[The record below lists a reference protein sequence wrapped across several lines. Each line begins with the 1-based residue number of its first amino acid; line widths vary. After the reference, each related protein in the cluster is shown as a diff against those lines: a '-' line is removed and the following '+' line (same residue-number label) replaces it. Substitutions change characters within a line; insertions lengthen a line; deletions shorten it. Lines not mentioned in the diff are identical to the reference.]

1 MIELYVL
8 NELAAFP
15 KYGTLTAVAEKM
27 NVSQPA
33 LSRSM
38 KKLEEDLGV
47 QLFER
52 GKNRIVLNENGKIA
66 AEYAQKVIEAE
77 SVFEKKVIEYEQT
90 HRIFTFASIA
100 PMPISELTPIL
111 SQQFM
116 GMTIKHE
123 LKDNEKELYKSLD
136 SGKSKLVVTL
146 APPKNTEKYAA
157 VKLFTENLFIVL
169 SKSHR
174 LAEKDRIE
182 LKELAKEKILI
193 YSKLGFWYETTKRL
207 IPGVEFFDQQEL
219 SALKQLAQL
228 TEFPSFVTNFTIQ
241 NLREMKNKK
250 AVPLADNE
258 VNVTYWCVCL
268 KKNENQLAATFSQI
282 RAIYEE
288 SQSS

>member
-136 SGKSKLVVTL
+136 SGKSKLAVTL

-193 YSKLGFWYETTKRL
+193 YSKLGFWYETDRKS
-207 IPGVEFFDQQEL
+207 V
-219 SALKQLAQL
+219 
-228 TEFPSFVTNFTIQ
+228 V
-241 NLREMKNKK
+241 
-250 AVPLADNE
+250 
-258 VNVTYWCVCL
+258 
-268 KKNENQLAATFSQI
+268 
-282 RAIYEE
+282 
-288 SQSS
+288 

>member
-8 NELAAFP
+8 NELSAFQ

-77 SVFEKKVIEYEQT
+77 VAFEKKVIEYEQT
-90 HRIFTFASIA
+90 HRIFSFASIA

-111 SQQFM
+111 SQQFI
-116 GMTIKHE
+116 GMTIKSE

-169 SKSHR
+169 PKNHR
-174 LAEKDRIE
+174 LADKKEIS
-182 LKELAKEKILI
+182 LKELAGEKILI

-219 SALKQLAQL
+219 SALRQLAKL
-228 TEFPSFVTNFTIQ
+228 TELPSFVTNFTIQ
-241 NLREMKNKK
+241 NVREMKDKK
-250 AVPLADNE
+250 AVPISDSE
-258 VNVTYWCVCL
+258 VNVTFWCVCL
-268 KKNENQLAATFSQI
+268 KKNEKELAATFSQI
-282 RAIYEE
+282 RAIYGE
-288 SQSS
+288 

>member
-8 NELAAFP
+8 NELSAFP
-15 KYGTLTAVAEKM
+15 KHGTLTAVAEKM

-38 KKLEEDLGV
+38 KKLEDDLGV

-77 SVFEKKVIEYEQT
+77 AAFEKKVIEYEQT
-90 HRIFTFASIA
+90 HRIFNFASIA
-100 PMPISELTPIL
+100 PMPISEFTPIL

-116 GMTIKHE
+116 GMTIKSE
-123 LKDNEKELYKSLD
+123 LKDNEKGLYKSLD
-136 SGKSKLVVTL
+136 SGNAKLIVTL
-146 APPKNTEKYAA
+146 TPPKNTEKYAA

-169 SKSHR
+169 PKNHR
-174 LAEKDRIE
+174 LAEKDKIS
-182 LKELAKEKILI
+182 LKELAGEKILI

-207 IPGVEFFDQQEL
+207 IPNVEFFDQQEL
-219 SALKQLAQL
+219 SALRQLAKL
-228 TEFPSFVTNFTIQ
+228 TELPSFVTNFTIQ
-241 NLREMKNKK
+241 NVREMKDKK
-250 AVPLADNE
+250 AVAISDSE
-258 VNVTYWCVCL
+258 VNVTFWCVCL

-282 RAIYEE
+282 RAIYGE
-288 SQSS
+288 

>member
-38 KKLEEDLGV
+38 KKLEDDLGV

-66 AEYAQKVIEAE
+66 AEYAQKVIDAEA
-77 SVFEKKVIEYEQT
+77 VFEKKVIEYEQT
-90 HRIFTFASIA
+90 HRIFSFASIA

-111 SQQFM
+111 SQQFL
-116 GMTIKHE
+116 GMTVKSE

-136 SGKSKLVVTL
+136 SGNAKLIVTL
-146 APPKNTEKYAA
+146 TPPKNTEKYAA

-169 SKSHR
+169 PKNHR
-174 LAEKDRIE
+174 LAEKDKIS
-182 LKELAKEKILI
+182 LKELAGEKILI

-207 IPGVEFFDQQEL
+207 IPNVEFFDQQEL
-219 SALKQLAQL
+219 SALRQLAKL
-228 TEFPSFVTNFTIQ
+228 TELPSFVTNFTIQ
-241 NLREMKNKK
+241 NVREMKDKK
-250 AVPLADNE
+250 AVAISDSE
-258 VNVTYWCVCL
+258 VNVTFWCVCL

-282 RAIYEE
+282 RAIYGE
-288 SQSS
+288 

>member
-77 SVFEKKVIEYEQT
+77 AVFEQKVKEYEQT
-90 HRIFTFASIA
+90 HRIFSFASIA

-116 GMTIKHE
+116 GMTIKSE

-136 SGKSKLVVTL
+136 SGNAKLIVTL
-146 APPKNTEKYAA
+146 TPPKNTEKYAA

-169 SKSHR
+169 PKNHR
-174 LAEKDRIE
+174 LAEKDRIS
-182 LKELAKEKILI
+182 LKELTGEKILI
-193 YSKLGFWYETTKRL
+193 YSKLGFWYETTKKL
-207 IPGVEFFDQQEL
+207 IPNVEFFDQQEL
-219 SALKQLAQL
+219 SALRQLAKL
-228 TEFPSFVTNFTIQ
+228 TELPSFVTNFTIQ
-241 NLREMKNKK
+241 NVREMKDKK
-250 AVPLADNE
+250 AVAISDSE
-258 VNVTYWCVCL
+258 VNVTFWCVCL

-282 RAIYEE
+282 RAIYGE
-288 SQSS
+288 

>member
-77 SVFEKKVIEYEQT
+77 AAFEKKVIEYEQT
-90 HRIFTFASIA
+90 HRIFSFASIA

-146 APPKNTEKYAA
+146 SSPKNMEKYAA
-157 VKLFTENLFIVL
+157 VKLFEENLSFVMP
-169 SKSHR
+169 KSHR
-174 LAEKDRIE
+174 LADRKEISLKD
-182 LKELAKEKILI
+182 LAGEKIFI
-193 YSKLGFWYETTKRL
+193 YSKIGFWYRTTKRL
-207 IPGVEFFDQQEL
+207 IPNVEFFDQQKY
-219 SALKQLAQL
+219 SAFKKLVEAADL
-228 TEFPSFVTNFTIQ
+228 PSFATNFSDERWT
-241 NLREMKNKK
+241 LPENKVR
-250 AVPLADNE
+250 VPVTDPE

-268 KKNENQLAATFSQI
+268 KKNESQFAATFSQI
-282 RAIYEE
+282 RAIYGE
-288 SQSS
+288 

>member
-66 AEYAQKVIEAE
+66 AEYAKKVIEAE
-77 SVFEKKVIEYEQT
+77 AVFEQKVKEYERT

-111 SQQFM
+111 SQQFL
-116 GMTIKHE
+116 GMTVKSE
-123 LKDNEKELYKSLD
+123 LKDNEKDLYKMLD
-136 SGKSKLVVTL
+136 SGKAKLAVTL
-146 APPKNTEKYAA
+146 SSPKNTEKYAA
-157 VKLFTENLFIVL
+157 EKLFTENLFIVL
-169 SKSHR
+169 PKTHR
-174 LAEKDRIE
+174 LAEKDKIS
-182 LKELAKEKILI
+182 LKELAGEKILI
-193 YSKLGFWYETTKRL
+193 YSKLGFWYETTKNL
-207 IPGVEFFDQQEL
+207 IPDVEFFDQQEMT
-219 SALKQLAQL
+219 ALRQLAKL
-228 TEFPSFVTNFTIQ
+228 TELPSFVTNFTIQ
-241 NLREMKNKK
+241 NVREMKDKK
-250 AVPLADNE
+250 AVPISDSE
-258 VNVTYWCVCL
+258 VNVTFWCVCL
-268 KKNENQLAATFSQI
+268 KKNEKPLAATFSQI
-282 RAIYEE
+282 RAIYGE
-288 SQSS
+288 

>member
-1 MIELYVL
+1 L

-219 SALKQLAQL
+219 SALKQLAKL
-228 TEFPSFVTNFTIQ
+228 TELPSFVTNFTIQ

>member
-38 KKLEEDLGV
+38 KKLEDDLGV

-77 SVFEKKVIEYEQT
+77 AAFEKKVIEYEQT
-90 HRIFTFASIA
+90 HRIFSFASIA

-116 GMTIKHE
+116 GMTVKSE

-136 SGKSKLVVTL
+136 SGNAKLIVTL
-146 APPKNTEKYAA
+146 TPPKNTEKYAA

-169 SKSHR
+169 PKNHR
-174 LAEKDRIE
+174 LAEKDKISLRE
-182 LKELAKEKILI
+182 LSGEKILI
-193 YSKLGFWYETTKRL
+193 YSKLGFWYETTKKL
-207 IPGVEFFDQQEL
+207 IPNVEFFDQQEL
-219 SALKQLAQL
+219 SALRQLAKL
-228 TEFPSFVTNFTIQ
+228 TELPSFVTNFTIQ
-241 NLREMKNKK
+241 NVREMKDKK
-250 AVPLADNE
+250 AVAISDSE
-258 VNVTYWCVCL
+258 VNVTFWCVCL
-268 KKNENQLAATFSQI
+268 KKNEKLLAATFSQI
-282 RAIYEE
+282 RAIYGE
-288 SQSS
+288 

>member
-38 KKLEEDLGV
+38 KKLEDDLGV

-66 AEYAQKVIEAE
+66 AEYAQKVIDAEA
-77 SVFEKKVIEYEQT
+77 VFEKKVIEYEQT
-90 HRIFTFASIA
+90 HRIFSFASIA

-111 SQQFM
+111 SQQFI
-116 GMTIKHE
+116 GMTVKSE

-136 SGKSKLVVTL
+136 SGNAKLIVTL
-146 APPKNTEKYAA
+146 TPPKNTEKYAA

-169 SKSHR
+169 PKNHR
-174 LAEKDRIE
+174 LAEKDKIS
-182 LKELAKEKILI
+182 LKELAGEKILI
-193 YSKLGFWYETTKRL
+193 YSKLGFWYETTKKL
-207 IPGVEFFDQQEL
+207 IPNVEFFDQQEL
-219 SALKQLAQL
+219 SALRQLAKL
-228 TEFPSFVTNFTIQ
+228 TELPSFVTNFTIQ
-241 NLREMKNKK
+241 NVREMKDKK
-250 AVPLADNE
+250 AVPISDSE
-258 VNVTYWCVCL
+258 VNVTFWCVCL
-268 KKNENQLAATFSQI
+268 KKNENQIATAFSQI
-282 RAIYEE
+282 RAIYGE
-288 SQSS
+288 

>member
-38 KKLEEDLGV
+38 KKLEDDLGV

-66 AEYAQKVIEAE
+66 AEYAQKVIDAEA
-77 SVFEKKVIEYEQT
+77 VFEKKVIEYEQT
-90 HRIFTFASIA
+90 HRIFIFASIA

-116 GMTIKHE
+116 GMTVKSE

-136 SGKSKLVVTL
+136 SGNAKLIVTL
-146 APPKNTEKYAA
+146 TPPKNTEKYAA

-169 SKSHR
+169 PKNHR
-174 LAEKDRIE
+174 LAEKDKISLRE
-182 LKELAKEKILI
+182 LSGEKILI

-207 IPGVEFFDQQEL
+207 IPNVEFFDQQEL
-219 SALKQLAQL
+219 SALRQLAKL
-228 TEFPSFVTNFTIQ
+228 TELPSFVTNFTIQ
-241 NLREMKNKK
+241 NVREMKDKK
-250 AVPLADNE
+250 AVAIFDSE
-258 VNVTYWCVCL
+258 VNVTFWCVCL
-268 KKNENQLAATFSQI
+268 KKNEKELAATFSQL
-282 RAIYEE
+282 RAIYGE
-288 SQSS
+288 

>member
-77 SVFEKKVIEYEQT
+77 AVFEQKVKEYEQT
-90 HRIFTFASIA
+90 HRIFSFASIA

-116 GMTIKHE
+116 GMTIKSE

-136 SGKSKLVVTL
+136 SGNAKLIVTL
-146 APPKNTEKYAA
+146 TPPKNTEKYAA

-169 SKSHR
+169 PKNHR
-174 LAEKDRIE
+174 LAEKDKIS
-182 LKELAKEKILI
+182 LKELAGEKILI

-207 IPGVEFFDQQEL
+207 IPNVEFFDQQEL
-219 SALKQLAQL
+219 SALRQLAKL
-228 TEFPSFVTNFTIQ
+228 TELPSFVTNFTIQ
-241 NLREMKNKK
+241 NVREMKDKK
-250 AVPLADNE
+250 AVAISDSE
-258 VNVTYWCVCL
+258 VNVTFWCVCL

-282 RAIYEE
+282 RAIYGE
-288 SQSS
+288 

>member
-77 SVFEKKVIEYEQT
+77 AAFEKKVIEYEQT
-90 HRIFTFASIA
+90 HRIFNFASIA
-100 PMPISELTPIL
+100 PMPISELMPIL

-157 VKLFTENLFIVL
+157 AKLFEENLFIVL
-169 SKSHR
+169 PKNHR

-182 LKELAKEKILI
+182 LKELAGEKILI

-207 IPGVEFFDQQEL
+207 IPGVEFFNQQEL
-219 SALKQLAQL
+219 SALKQLAKL
-228 TEFPSFVTNFTIQ
+228 TELPSFVTNFTIQ
-241 NLREMKNKK
+241 NIREMKSKK
-250 AVPLADNE
+250 AIPLADNE

-268 KKNENQLAATFSQI
+268 KKNESQFAATFSQI
-282 RAIYEE
+282 RAIYGE
-288 SQSS
+288 

>member
-90 HRIFTFASIA
+90 HRIFSFASIA

-136 SGKSKLVVTL
+136 SGKSKMVVTL

-157 VKLFTENLFIVL
+157 VKLFEEHL
-169 SKSHR
+169 SFVMPKNHR
-174 LAEKDRIE
+174 LADRTAISLKD
-182 LKELAKEKILI
+182 LAGEKIFI
-193 YSKLGFWYETTKRL
+193 YSKIGF
-207 IPGVEFFDQQEL
+207 
-219 SALKQLAQL
+219 
-228 TEFPSFVTNFTIQ
+228 
-241 NLREMKNKK
+241 
-250 AVPLADNE
+250 
-258 VNVTYWCVCL
+258 
-268 KKNENQLAATFSQI
+268 
-282 RAIYEE
+282 
-288 SQSS
+288 

>member
-77 SVFEKKVIEYEQT
+77 AVFEQKVKEYEQT
-90 HRIFTFASIA
+90 HRIFSFASIA

-116 GMTIKHE
+116 GMTIKSE

-136 SGKSKLVVTL
+136 SGKSKLIVTL
-146 APPKNTEKYAA
+146 SPQEHGKIRGGKTVHGKPFHRPSENAQACGKRQNQPERTYRRKNPDLQQA
-157 VKLFTENLFIVL
+157 
-169 SKSHR
+169 
-174 LAEKDRIE
+174 RI
-182 LKELAKEKILI
+182 L
-193 YSKLGFWYETTKRL
+193 
-207 IPGVEFFDQQEL
+207 V
-219 SALKQLAQL
+219 
-228 TEFPSFVTNFTIQ
+228 
-241 NLREMKNKK
+241 
-250 AVPLADNE
+250 
-258 VNVTYWCVCL
+258 
-268 KKNENQLAATFSQI
+268 
-282 RAIYEE
+282 
-288 SQSS
+288 

>member
-90 HRIFTFASIA
+90 HRIFSFESIA

-123 LKDNEKELYKSLD
+123 LKDNEKELYKSLN

-157 VKLFTENLFIVL
+157 TKLFTENLFIVL
-169 SKSHR
+169 PKNHR

-219 SALKQLAQL
+219 SALKQLAKL
-228 TEFPSFVTNFTIQ
+228 TELPSFVTNFTIQ
-241 NLREMKNKK
+241 NVREMKNKK

-268 KKNENQLAATFSQI
+268 KKNESQLAATFSQI
-282 RAIYEE
+282 RAIYGE
-288 SQSS
+288 

>member
-77 SVFEKKVIEYEQT
+77 AAFEKKVIEYEQT
-90 HRIFTFASIA
+90 HRIFSFASIA
-100 PMPISELTPIL
+100 PMPTSELTPIL

-136 SGKSKLVVTL
+136 SGKIRGCKTFRGKPFVR
-146 APPKNTEKYAA
+146 
-157 VKLFTENLFIVL
+157 
-169 SKSHR
+169 H
-174 LAEKDRIE
+174 AEKPPACGQKRNQPERPCRRKNLHLQQNRI
-182 LKELAKEKILI
+182 L
-193 YSKLGFWYETTKRL
+193 
-207 IPGVEFFDQQEL
+207 V
-219 SALKQLAQL
+219 
-228 TEFPSFVTNFTIQ
+228 Q
-241 NLREMKNKK
+241 NNKT
-250 AVPLADNE
+250 PDSE
-258 VNVTYWCVCL
+258 
-268 KKNENQLAATFSQI
+268 
-282 RAIYEE
+282 R
-288 SQSS
+288 

>member
-8 NELAAFP
+8 NELASFP

-38 KKLEEDLGV
+38 KKLEKDLGV

-77 SVFEKKVIEYEQT
+77 AAFEKKVIEYEQT
-90 HRIFTFASIA
+90 HRIFNFASIA
-100 PMPISELTPIL
+100 PMPITELTPIL

-136 SGKSKLVVTL
+136 SGKSKLIVTL
-146 APPKNTEKYAA
+146 SPPKNTEKYATT
-157 VKLFTENLFIVL
+157 KLFSENLFIVL
-169 SKSHR
+169 PKNHR
-174 LAEKDRIE
+174 LADKDKIS
-182 LKELAKEKILI
+182 LKELAGEKILI

-207 IPGVEFFDQQEL
+207 IPGVEFFDQQEQ
-219 SALKQLAQL
+219 SALRQLAKI
-228 TEFPSFVTNFTIQ
+228 TELPSFVSNFTIQ
-241 NLREMKNKK
+241 NVREMKNKN
-250 AVPLADNE
+250 AIPIADSE
-258 VNVTYWCVCL
+258 VNVTFWCVCL
-268 KKNENQLAATFSQI
+268 KKNKELFEATFSQI
-282 RAIYEE
+282 RAIYGE
-288 SQSS
+288 

>member
-15 KYGTLTAVAEKM
+15 KYGALTAVAEKM

-52 GKNRIVLNENGKIA
+52 GKNRIILNENGKIA

-77 SVFEKKVIEYEQT
+77 AAFEKKVIEYEQT
-90 HRIFTFASIA
+90 HRIFNFASIA

-136 SGKSKLVVTL
+136 SGKSKLIVTL

-157 VKLFTENLFIVL
+157 VKLFEENLFIVL
-169 SKSHR
+169 PKNHR

-182 LKELAKEKILI
+182 LKELAGEKILI

-219 SALKQLAQL
+219 SALKQLAKL
-228 TEFPSFVTNFTIQ
+228 TELPSFVTNFTIQ
-241 NLREMKNKK
+241 NLREMKSKK
-250 AVPLADNE
+250 AIPLADNE
-258 VNVTYWCVCL
+258 VNVIYWCVCL
-268 KKNENQLAATFSQI
+268 KKNESQLAATFSQI
-282 RAIYEE
+282 RAIYGE
-288 SQSS
+288 

>member
-1 MIELYVL
+1 MTELYVL

-15 KYGTLTAVAEKM
+15 ECGTLTAVAEKM

-66 AEYAQKVIEAE
+66 AEYAKKVIEAE
-77 SVFEKKVIEYEQT
+77 SVFEQKVKEYERT

-111 SQQFM
+111 SQQFL
-116 GMTIKHE
+116 GMTVKSE
-123 LKDNEKELYKSLD
+123 LKDNEKDLYKMLD
-136 SGKSKLVVTL
+136 SGNARLIVTL

-157 VKLFTENLFIVL
+157 EKLFTENLFIVL
-169 SKSHR
+169 PKKHR
-174 LAEKDRIE
+174 LAEKDRIS
-182 LKELAKEKILI
+182 LKELAGEKILI
-193 YSKLGFWYETTKRL
+193 YSRLGFWYETTKNL
-207 IPGVEFFDQQEL
+207 IPDVEFFDQQEM
-219 SALKQLAQL
+219 SALRQLAKL
-228 TEFPSFVTNFTIQ
+228 TELPSFVTNFTIQ
-241 NLREMKNKK
+241 NVREMKDKK
-250 AVPLADNE
+250 AVAILDSE
-258 VNVTYWCVCL
+258 VNVTFWCVCL

-282 RAIYEE
+282 RAIYGE
-288 SQSS
+288 

>member
-77 SVFEKKVIEYEQT
+77 AVFEKKVIEYEQT
-90 HRIFTFASIA
+90 HRIFSFASIA

-116 GMTIKHE
+116 GMAIKHE

-169 SKSHR
+169 PKNHR

-193 YSKLGFWYETTKRL
+193 YSKIGFWYETTKRL
-207 IPGVEFFDQQEL
+207 IPGVEFFDQQEF
-219 SALKQLAQL
+219 SALKQLAKL
-228 TEFPSFVTNFTIQ
+228 TELPSFVTNFTIQ
-241 NLREMKNKK
+241 NVREMKNKK

-282 RAIYEE
+282 RAIYGE

>member
-77 SVFEKKVIEYEQT
+77 AAFEKKVIEYKQT
-90 HRIFTFASIA
+90 HRIFSFASIA

-123 LKDNEKELYKSLD
+123 LKDNEKELFKSLD

-146 APPKNTEKYAA
+146 SSPKNTEKYAA

-169 SKSHR
+169 PKNHR

-182 LKELAKEKILI
+182 LKELAGEKILI
-193 YSKLGFWYETTKRL
+193 YSKIGFWYETTKRL
-207 IPGVEFFDQQEL
+207 IPGVEFFDQQEF
-219 SALKQLAQL
+219 SALKQLAKL
-228 TEFPSFVTNFTIQ
+228 TELPSFVTNFTIQ
-241 NLREMKNKK
+241 NLREMKDKK
-250 AVPLADNE
+250 AIPISGDE

-268 KKNENQLAATFSQI
+268 KKNESQLAATFSQI
-282 RAIYEE
+282 RAIYGE
-288 SQSS
+288 

>member
-66 AEYAQKVIEAE
+66 AEYALKVIEAE
-77 SVFEKKVIEYEQT
+77 SVFEKKVVEYEQT
-90 HRIFTFASIA
+90 HRIFSFASIA

-169 SKSHR
+169 SKNHR

-219 SALKQLAQL
+219 SALKQLAKL
-228 TEFPSFVTNFTIQ
+228 TELPSFVTNFTIQ
-241 NLREMKNKK
+241 NVREMKNKK

-282 RAIYEE
+282 RAIYGE
-288 SQSS
+288 

>member
-77 SVFEKKVIEYEQT
+77 AAFEKKVIEYEQT
-90 HRIFTFASIA
+90 HRIFSFASIA

-136 SGKSKLVVTL
+136 SGNAKLIVTL
-146 APPKNTEKYAA
+146 TPPKNTEKYAA

-169 SKSHR
+169 PKTHR
-174 LAEKDRIE
+174 LAKKERIS
-182 LKELAKEKILI
+182 LKELAGEKILI
-193 YSKLGFWYETTKRL
+193 YSKLGFWYETTKNL
-207 IPGVEFFDQQEL
+207 IQDVEFFDQQEM
-219 SALKQLAQL
+219 SALRQLAKL
-228 TEFPSFVTNFTIQ
+228 TELPSFVTNFTIQ
-241 NLREMKNKK
+241 NVREMKDKK
-250 AVPLADNE
+250 AVAISDSE
-258 VNVTYWCVCL
+258 VNVTFWCVCL
-268 KKNENQLAATFSQI
+268 KKNKKELAATFSQL
-282 RAIYEE
+282 RAIYGE
-288 SQSS
+288 

>member
-38 KKLEEDLGV
+38 KKLEEDLGI

-52 GKNRIVLNENGKIA
+52 GKNRIILNENGKIA
-66 AEYAQKVIEAE
+66 AEYAQKVIDAE
-77 SVFEKKVIEYEQT
+77 TAFEKKVIEYEQT
-90 HRIFTFASIA
+90 HRIFSFASIA

-111 SQQFM
+111 SQQFI
-116 GMTIKHE
+116 GMTVKSE

-169 SKSHR
+169 PKNHR
-174 LAEKDRIE
+174 LAEKDKIS
-182 LKELAKEKILI
+182 LKDLAGEKILI
-193 YSKLGFWYETTKRL
+193 YSKLGFWYETTKKL
-207 IPGVEFFDQQEL
+207 IPNVEFFDQQEM
-219 SALKQLAQL
+219 SALRQLAKL
-228 TEFPSFVTNFTIQ
+228 TELPSFVTNFTIQ
-241 NLREMKNKK
+241 NVCEMKDKK
-250 AVPLADNE
+250 AVPISDSE
-258 VNVTYWCVCL
+258 VNVTFWCVCL
-268 KKNENQLAATFSQI
+268 KKNANQLATIFSQI
-282 RAIYEE
+282 RAIYGE
-288 SQSS
+288 